1 MVKTST
7 AGLLTRHTHCLPH
20 SMNPVT
26 LPVAG
31 VDFHAVSAMSP
42 VSPRNESINR
52 CAVISCS
59 LAYDDL
65 TCIWSNAVQVSLEGS
80 SLLEIEKGDR
90 MLIPVYNPR
99 TRSNESF
106 IPMRVSLQREKG
118 IGVIVFTPSI
128 LLKNQLDRVLW
139 VQIGDSEQK
148 IDPNTTSPL
157 HVSGILTQTEW
168 TIVVK
173 CSEEEEWSQSIPV
186 KASQTRITLIHS
198 VFHHTSF
205 HS

>member
-1 MVKTST
+1 
-7 AGLLTRHTHCLPH
+7 
-20 SMNPVT
+20 
-26 LPVAG
+26 
-31 VDFHAVSAMSP
+31 
-42 VSPRNESINR
+42 
-52 CAVISCS
+52 
-59 LAYDDL
+59 
-65 TCIWSNAVQVSLEGS
+65 
-80 SLLEIEKGDR
+80 
-90 MLIPVYNPR
+90 
-99 TRSNESF
+99 
-106 IPMRVSLQREKG
+106 MRVSLQREKG